1 MTTPLPTGES
11 FTGDRP
17 IAIVTGCARRVG
29 RATAL
34 ALARAGCDIL
44 GTYNASADDAGSLG
58 REVEALGG
66 AFVAQRLA
74 LDDPTGAGELAAR
87 WCAVLPRLDV
97 LIHNASAYAPTPID
111 QITQAD
117 AERFHR
123 INAISP
129 LLLCAAC
136 APALRESTMPGGGA
150 IVAMSDIHAIGRPRR
165 SHIAYAMSKAALTE
179 MVRSL
184 AIELAPRV
192 RVNAVAPGVVAFP
205 ESGYESDAQMQAK
218 YLRRVPL
225 GRAGTVEEAAEAVRW
240 LALGA
245 TYTTGQILRVDGGRW
260 LT

>member
-1 MTTPLPTGES
+1 MTTPLPTGNP

-34 ALARAGCDIL
+34 ALAHAGCDIL
-44 GTYNASADDAGSLG
+44 GTYNASADGARSLG
-58 REVEALGG
+58 RDIEALGG
-66 AFVAQRLA
+66 AFDARRVS
-74 LDDPTGAGELAAR
+74 LDDPAGAGELAAR
-87 WCAVLPRLDV
+87 WCAELPRLDV
-97 LIHNASAYAPTPID
+97 LVHNASAYAPTPIEG
-111 QITQAD
+111 ITQEQ
-117 AERFHR
+117 AERFYR
-123 INAISP
+123 INALGP
-129 LLLCAAC
+129 LLLSIAC
-136 APALRESTMPGGGA
+136 APALRGSTMAGGGA

-179 MVRSL
+179 MVRTL
-184 AIELAPRV
+184 AVELAPSV

-205 ESGYESDAQMQAK
+205 ESGSESDDQTRAS

-225 GRAGTVEEAAEAVRW
+225 GRAGTVEEAAQAVRW
-240 LALGA
+240 LAMGA